1 MLKMSL
7 INPYA
12 CLKTAILFPLYSLIN
27 NRTVH
32 VTRNF
37 TKSDEFC
44 RNSVQIPYGFRMESA
59 QLTSVLPCYFRG
71 MSSLSVECL
80 LPFRGTSSLSADR
93 LCPYPRNVNASA
105 VLRTRFVLVRIC
117 TLRGLSQAF
126 PQTITFNNEQQRLIN
141 D

>member
-1 MLKMSL
+1 MQAKSFLVNTVFLVIRS
-7 INPYA
+7 PY
-12 CLKTAILFPLYSLIN
+12 
-27 NRTVH
+27 TVH

-44 RNSVQIPYGFRMESA
+44 GNSA
-59 QLTSVLPCYFRG
+59 QLTSALPCY
-71 MSSLSVECL
+71 
-80 LPFRGTSSLSADR
+80 FRGTSSLSADR

-126 PQTITFNNEQQRLIN
+126 PQTITFNNEQQRLNVHTRGARLSPANQIRIILFTFWSA
-141 D
+141 